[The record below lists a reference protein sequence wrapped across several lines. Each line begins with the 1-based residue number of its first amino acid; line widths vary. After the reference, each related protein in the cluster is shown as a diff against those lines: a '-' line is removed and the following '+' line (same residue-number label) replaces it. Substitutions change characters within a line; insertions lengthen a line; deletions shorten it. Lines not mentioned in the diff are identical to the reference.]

1 MSGSSAT
8 RRMPRALSINSREV
22 LVLYRKHSGGTAFR
36 DEGTLLAGVFLI
48 QRLEGSRLGMPTLWV
63 LNGWVEGEGSG
74 KEKLTLR
81 GRFIRASQADSLR
94 PCGKEAGD
102 AGTRVAMV
110 LGDALES

>member
-1 MSGSSAT
+1 
-8 RRMPRALSINSREV
+8 
-22 LVLYRKHSGGTAFR
+22 VLYRKHSGATAFG
-36 DEGTLLAGVFLI
+36 DEGMLLAGVFLI

-63 LNGWVEGEGSG
+63 LNGCVEGEGSG

-81 GRFIRASQADSLR
+81 GGYSRASRADSLR
-94 PCGKEAGD
+94 PRGREAGD